1 MNIRRGIEIGNLTDT
16 GCNRGGNE
24 DYYCYAEPE
33 SDEEFRRKGRLVVVA
48 DGMGGHEAGELAS
61 RVAVDVVR
69 SRYLSSDMDPKSAL
83 VEAFTIADDENQ
95 QVALHLPEH
104 SAMGATCTA
113 V

>member
-61 RVAVDVVR
+61 RIAVDVVR
-69 SRYLSSDMDPKSAL
+69 SRYLSSEMDPKSAL
-83 VEAFTIADDENQ
+83 VDAFTNAHVTIQ
-95 QVALHLPEH
+95 QFARQHPEH
-104 SAMGATCTA
+104 SGMGTTCTA
-113 V
+113 